1 MPSGVEPMI
10 EVATIANTLT
20 AAFKRVHR
28 ERMVGLPILHP
39 GLSVA
44 VTGARQWRQ
53 DWLGMLLT
61 PWCMN
66 LLIVPGPESE
76 RVAGGVGSKQVIRFP
91 AGEFEFIGSDE
102 EGIGGFVACS
112 MFSPMQVFADQ
123 AAAIATAEAVM
134 VALFEP
140 ESAAAPVGPLGGPPG
155 GPQRDEALASAGAG
169 ISRRDLLRG
178 RVARRS

>member
-1 MPSGVEPMI
+1 MTDVAMVEY
-10 EVATIANTLT
+10 ALT
-20 AAFKRVHR
+20 TAFERVHR
-28 ERMVGLPILHP
+28 ERMAGLPILHP

-44 VTGARQWRQ
+44 VIGARQWRR

-66 LLIVPGPESE
+66 LLIVPGPESDL
-76 RVAGGVGSKQVIRFP
+76 VSGVVGSKQVIRFP

-102 EGIGGFVACS
+102 EGIGGFIACS
-112 MFSPMQVFADQ
+112 MFSPMHAFADQ
-123 AAAIATAEAVM
+123 AAAVATAEAVL

-140 ESAAAPVGPLGGPPG
+140 EPGGEQGGPSG
-155 GPQRDEALASAGAG
+155 DVIAASAGAR

-178 RVARRS
+178 RVSRRC